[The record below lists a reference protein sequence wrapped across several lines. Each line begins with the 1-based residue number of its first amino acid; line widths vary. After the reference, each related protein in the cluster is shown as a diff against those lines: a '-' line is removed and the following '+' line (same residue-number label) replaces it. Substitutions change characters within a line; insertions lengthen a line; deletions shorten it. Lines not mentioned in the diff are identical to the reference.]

1 MKKSV
6 FISPFVDRGFKILF
20 GQENS
25 KVLLIDLLNDLLEG
39 ERHIED
45 LEYMNNELP
54 SETSDGRTAV
64 FDLRCKDK
72 DGSIF
77 LVEMQNCSQP
87 YIYERGLYYICR
99 AIAGQDK
106 IGDQWNFEIVPVYGI
121 FFLNF
126 KSGKTDKVRTDIILA
141 DKETGES
148 VSNMI
153 REIFIEFPLFNKR
166 EDECRTPLDYWLYN
180 LKYMEQLESLQFKG
194 QKALF
199 QRLEELAR
207 IVNMNK
213 KERDEYEACLKV
225 YRDNYNTWN
234 YMKEQA
240 LKEGLEEGLAK
251 GLEEGIAKGI
261 EQGIEQGIEI
271 GVNKGKKENSYDIAR
286 KMKQKGLSVDMIAEC
301 TGLSNSEIEKL
312 M

>member
-6 FISPFVDRGFKILF
+6 FISPFVDRGL
-20 GQENS
+20 
-25 KVLLIDLLNDLLEG
+25 
-39 ERHIED
+39 
-45 LEYMNNELP
+45 
-54 SETSDGRTAV
+54 
-64 FDLRCKDK
+64 
-72 DGSIF
+72 
-77 LVEMQNCSQP
+77 
-87 YIYERGLYYICR
+87 
-99 AIAGQDK
+99 
-106 IGDQWNFEIVPVYGI
+106 
-121 FFLNF
+121 
-126 KSGKTDKVRTDIILA
+126 
-141 DKETGES
+141 
-148 VSNMI
+148 
-153 REIFIEFPLFNKR
+153 
-166 EDECRTPLDYWLYN
+166 
-180 LKYMEQLESLQFKG
+180 EQLESLQFKG

-225 YRDNYNTWN
+225 YRDNYNTWI

-251 GLEEGIAKGI
+251 GIAK
-261 EQGIEQGIEI
+261 GIEQGIEI

-286 KMKQKGLSVDMIAEC
+286 KMKQNGLSVDMIAEC

>member
-1 MKKSV
+1 MEKSV

-25 KVLLIDLLNDLLEG
+25 KVLLIDLLNDLLDG

-45 LEYMNNELP
+45 LEYMNSELP
-54 SETSDGRTAV
+54 PETTDGRTAV
-64 FDLRCKDK
+64 FDLRCRDR

-77 LVEMQNCSQP
+77 IVEMQNCDQP

-99 AIAGQDK
+99 AIASQDK
-106 IGDQWNFEIVPVYGI
+106 VGDKWKFNIVPVYGI

-126 KSGKTDKVRTDIILA
+126 ESGKTNKVRTDIVLA
-141 DKETGES
+141 DRDTGNP

-153 REIFIEFPLFNKR
+153 REIFIEFPLFDKT
-166 EDECRTPLDYWLYN
+166 EQDCATPLDYWLYN
-180 LKYMEQLESLQFKG
+180 LKHMEQLESLPFKG

-225 YRDNYNTWN
+225 YRDQYNTWN
-234 YMKEQA
+234 YMKERA
-240 LKEGLEEGLAK
+240 LEEGREK
-251 GLEEGIAKGI
+251 GREEGRAEGWIEGI
-261 EQGIEQGIEI
+261 SEGFE
-271 GVNKGKKENSYDIAR
+271 KGKKEVAH
-286 KMKQKGLSVDMIAEC
+286 KMKQSGMSLEVISQC
-301 TGLSNSEIEKL
+301 TGLSIEEIEQL
-312 M
+312 D

>member
-1 MKKSV
+1 MEKSV

-25 KVLLIDLLNDLLEG
+25 KVLLIDLLNDLLDG

-45 LEYMNNELP
+45 LEYMNSELP
-54 SETSDGRTAV
+54 PDTSDGRTAV
-64 FDLRCKDK
+64 FDLRCKDR

-77 LVEMQNCSQP
+77 IVEMQNCGQP

-99 AIAGQDK
+99 AIASQDK
-106 IGDQWNFEIVPVYGI
+106 VGDKWKFNIVPVYGI

-126 KSGKTDKVRTDIILA
+126 ESGKTNKVRTDI
-141 DKETGES
+141 
-148 VSNMI
+148 
-153 REIFIEFPLFNKR
+153 IFIEFPLFDKT
-166 EDECRTPLDYWLYN
+166 EQDCATPLDYWLYN
-180 LKYMEQLESLQFKG
+180 LKHMEQLESLPFKG

-225 YRDNYNTWN
+225 YRDQYNTWN
-234 YMKEQA
+234 YMKERA
-240 LKEGLEEGLAK
+240 LEEGREK
-251 GLEEGIAKGI
+251 GREEGRAEGRIEGI
-261 EQGIEQGIEI
+261 SEGFE
-271 GVNKGKKENSYDIAR
+271 KGKKEVAH
-286 KMKQKGLSVDMIAEC
+286 KMKQSGMSLAVIAQC
-301 TGLSNSEIEKL
+301 TGLSIEEIEQL
-312 M
+312 D

>member
-6 FISPFVDRGFKILF
+6 FISPFVDW
-20 GQENS
+20 
-25 KVLLIDLLNDLLEG
+25 
-39 ERHIED
+39 
-45 LEYMNNELP
+45 
-54 SETSDGRTAV
+54 
-64 FDLRCKDK
+64 
-72 DGSIF
+72 
-77 LVEMQNCSQP
+77 
-87 YIYERGLYYICR
+87 GL
-99 AIAGQDK
+99 
-106 IGDQWNFEIVPVYGI
+106 
-121 FFLNF
+121 
-126 KSGKTDKVRTDIILA
+126 
-141 DKETGES
+141 
-148 VSNMI
+148 
-153 REIFIEFPLFNKR
+153 
-166 EDECRTPLDYWLYN
+166 
-180 LKYMEQLESLQFKG
+180 EQLESLQFKG

-225 YRDNYNTWN
+225 YRDNYNTWI

-251 GLEEGIAKGI
+251 GIAK
-261 EQGIEQGIEI
+261 GIEQGIEI

-301 TGLSNSEIEKL
+301 AGLSKSEIEKL

>member
-6 FISPFVDRGFKILF
+6 FISPFVDW
-20 GQENS
+20 
-25 KVLLIDLLNDLLEG
+25 
-39 ERHIED
+39 
-45 LEYMNNELP
+45 
-54 SETSDGRTAV
+54 
-64 FDLRCKDK
+64 
-72 DGSIF
+72 
-77 LVEMQNCSQP
+77 
-87 YIYERGLYYICR
+87 GL
-99 AIAGQDK
+99 
-106 IGDQWNFEIVPVYGI
+106 
-121 FFLNF
+121 
-126 KSGKTDKVRTDIILA
+126 
-141 DKETGES
+141 
-148 VSNMI
+148 
-153 REIFIEFPLFNKR
+153 
-166 EDECRTPLDYWLYN
+166 
-180 LKYMEQLESLQFKG
+180 EQLESLQFKG

-225 YRDNYNTWN
+225 YRDNYNTWI

-251 GLEEGIAKGI
+251 GIAKGI

-301 TGLSNSEIEKL
+301 TGLSKSEIEKL